1 MATNASFK
9 FIYAPTGSFLA
20 TEAIA
25 ARSPVIFDGADTAVK
40 NAGAGSALAIGIALT
55 EVSASDL
62 AAGKTQITIL
72 LFGWP
77 VEVTVG
83 TGGATRGKA
92 LELVAD
98 GMADAPANGGGS
110 TPHAIYGIAMQSG
123 VATDRIGMML
133 CRFSQS
139 SAT

>member
-9 FIYAPTGSFLA
+9 FVYAPTAGFTA
-20 TEAIA
+20 TGVIVPRQPVVFDA
-25 ARSPVIFDGADTAVK
+25 ADESVAA
-40 NAGAGSALAIGIALT
+40 AGAGSALAIGIALT
-55 EVSASDL
+55 GVNAADL

-98 GMADAPANGGGS
+98 GMADAPANGGGT

-133 CRFSQS
+133 CRFSQG